1 MLKDVG
7 DNPSTEKVREY
18 VWNTLSGG
26 VSTMQG
32 FLPLYFLVYGHW
44 LFTILIMSKKN
55 NQNGCLIQLIDTL
68 YKLHVATLFFF
79 PFFLNNSKL
88 CLVLDMQF

>member
-26 VSTMQG
+26 VSTMPG
-32 FLPLYFLVYGHW
+32 FLPLYFLVDGHW

-55 NQNGCLIQLIDTL
+55 NQNGCLIQLIDTI

-79 PFFLNNSKL
+79 PFFS
-88 CLVLDMQF
+88 

>member
-32 FLPLYFLVYGHW
+32 FLPLYFLVDGHW
-44 LFTILIMSKKN
+44 LFTLLIISKKN
-55 NQNGCLIQLIDTL
+55 NQNGCLILQLIDTV

-79 PFFLNNSKL
+79 PFFFS
-88 CLVLDMQF
+88 

>member
-1 MLKDVG
+1 MLHFFVIQEVLIWTTNMLKDVG

-32 FLPLYFLVYGHW
+32 FLPLYFLVDGHW
-44 LFTILIMSKKN
+44 LFTLLIMSKKTIKM
-55 NQNGCLIQLIDTL
+55 GDCLI
-68 YKLHVATLFFF
+68 
-79 PFFLNNSKL
+79 
-88 CLVLDMQF
+88 

>member
-32 FLPLYFLVYGHW
+32 FLPFYFLVDGHW
-44 LFTILIMSKKN
+44 LFTLLIISKKN
-55 NQNGCLIQLIDTL
+55 N
-68 YKLHVATLFFF
+68 
-79 PFFLNNSKL
+79 
-88 CLVLDMQF
+88 

>member
-32 FLPLYFLVYGHW
+32 FLPFYFLVDGHW
-44 LFTILIMSKKN
+44 LFK
-55 NQNGCLIQLIDTL
+55 
-68 YKLHVATLFFF
+68 
-79 PFFLNNSKL
+79 PF
-88 CLVLDMQF
+88 

>member
-26 VSTMQG
+26 VRTMQG
-32 FLPLYFLVYGHW
+32 FLPLYFLVDGHW
-44 LFTILIMSKKN
+44 LFTLVIMSKKTIKM
-55 NQNGCLIQLIDTL
+55 GDCLI
-68 YKLHVATLFFF
+68 
-79 PFFLNNSKL
+79 
-88 CLVLDMQF
+88 